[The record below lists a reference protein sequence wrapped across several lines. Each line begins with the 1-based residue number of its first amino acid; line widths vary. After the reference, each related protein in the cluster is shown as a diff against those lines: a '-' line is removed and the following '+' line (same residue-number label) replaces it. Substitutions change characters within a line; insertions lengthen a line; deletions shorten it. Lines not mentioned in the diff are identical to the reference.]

1 MGRSAAAGCPHI
13 LSARRPHVLPGP
25 GRRAGIPHQ
34 LRAAVA
40 KRDASARART
50 DGMGLRDWQAAAVLP
65 VMSRG
70 VTLAQGIA
78 GRLPPM
84 TRTPRVTNHTVAL
97 PRTGADRA
105 PRCRASDVLKP
116 ACPWC
121 GASTSAVYLSR
132 ADLAKN
138 VYRRRRRCDEYRRQ
152 WPTVE
157 DLDRDRFARE
167 LRALGLTLDD
177 LGSSSTAGAHGGRA
191 PHG

>member
-105 PRCRASDVLKP
+105 PRCRAATYPNPPVPGAAPRRPPSTYPVRTSRRTCTGDDGD
-116 ACPWC
+116 ATST
-121 GASTSAVYLSR
+121 GASGRRSKTLIAIVSR
-132 ADLAKN
+132 
-138 VYRRRRRCDEYRRQ
+138 
-152 WPTVE
+152 
-157 DLDRDRFARE
+157 
-167 LRALGLTLDD
+167 
-177 LGSSSTAGAHGGRA
+177 GSFERLV
-191 PHG
+191 